1 MCLVFSVK
9 IISKSVICAARIMPA
24 LGTILY
30 FGCRRSSKFRC
41 LFCGSADL
49 EEDGHALPRFKG
61 SFVDPP
67 INTILSFFFFSFR
80 GTYGHPGYSCCHQ
93 QRACGEH
100 TWPSFRLHLLQ
111 QLLPAIS
118 VPLLQQS
125 VQLPAILHGLGYW
138 LHFWGCGKPSWGIP
152 CEEQPSEPTSTLCA
166 WSGRKPVA
174 GKMLP
179 RVNWICENHTH
190 IHTPSCLTCVYTLY
204 KICKEFFT
212 PPITSFNPRGC
223 KEL

>member
-67 INTILSFFFFSFR
+67 INTILSFFFF
-80 GTYGHPGYSCCHQ
+80 
-93 QRACGEH
+93 
-100 TWPSFRLHLLQ
+100 
-111 QLLPAIS
+111 
-118 VPLLQQS
+118 
-125 VQLPAILHGLGYW
+125 
-138 LHFWGCGKPSWGIP
+138 
-152 CEEQPSEPTSTLCA
+152 
-166 WSGRKPVA
+166 
-174 GKMLP
+174 
-179 RVNWICENHTH
+179 
-190 IHTPSCLTCVYTLY
+190 
-204 KICKEFFT
+204 FF
-212 PPITSFNPRGC
+212 
-223 KEL
+223 